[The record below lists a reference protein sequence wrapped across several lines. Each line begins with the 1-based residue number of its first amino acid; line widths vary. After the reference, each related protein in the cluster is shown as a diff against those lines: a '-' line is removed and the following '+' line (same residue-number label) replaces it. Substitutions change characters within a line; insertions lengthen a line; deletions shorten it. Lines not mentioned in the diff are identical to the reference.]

1 MDAVT
6 GLPVAIEPHGD
17 AGAGTGQGV
26 HEGAAGPSP
35 AGWEP
40 CGGGG
45 GSGLAAPSWP
55 RPSRPRPHQDTP
67 PWPAPPHTHLHTRV
81 AMITHQA
88 VQQQSASRCSSLLRR
103 RQHSQKE

>member
-45 GSGLAAPSWP
+45 GDPAWP
-55 RPSRPRPHQDTP
+55 PHP
-67 PWPAPPHTHLHTRV
+67 GPAPPGPAPIRTPLPGPPRPTLTCTPGWR
-81 AMITHQA
+81 
-88 VQQQSASRCSSLLRR
+88 
-103 RQHSQKE
+103 